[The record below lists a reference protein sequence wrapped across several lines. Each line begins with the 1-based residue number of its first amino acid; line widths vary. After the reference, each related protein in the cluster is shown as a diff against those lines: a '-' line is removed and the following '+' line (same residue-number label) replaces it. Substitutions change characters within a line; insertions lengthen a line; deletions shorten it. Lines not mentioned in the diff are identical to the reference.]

1 VLQRAAVIAV
11 VLGLVACKEP
21 APKVVVARN
30 GSAQMTVPG
39 NWKED
44 PDLNDEAD
52 VQASRRLS
60 ELYAMVLSEPRGP
73 LGDANVDEVSE
84 LTRSRQLASFT
95 GASEKGPVRRI
106 IHGHPAVQYE
116 LRGAG
121 ENGLRIVMLHTVIE
135 TPERFLQVLAWTTEE
150 RWEKHQERL
159 QKIVDSVQV
168 PGEAPGPAT
177 DARAADEPKPYEV
190 VAADGS
196 IRLTVPGQWKEL
208 SELNDS
214 AVLQVGRRVM
224 ARYAIVLVDER
235 EELPDESSLEEISK
249 TGRTALLSGLTN
261 AKETGPERRSIGTY
275 PALQYQIEG
284 SADEQSV
291 VMLHTTFETPT
302 RFVQVVAWTVKERW
316 GQDKALLQ
324 AVVDSAREAD
334 AR

>member
-1 VLQRAAVIAV
+1 MLQRAAVFAV

-21 APKVVVARN
+21 APKVLVAKN

-44 PDLNDEAD
+44 AELNDAAD

-84 LTRSRQLASFT
+84 LTRYRQLASFT
-95 GASEKGPVRRI
+95 GGSEKGPERRI

-135 TPERFLQVLAWTTEE
+135 TPSNFLQVIAWTTED
-150 RWEKHQERL
+150 RWEKHRERL

-168 PGEAPGPAT
+168 PGEAPGPGTAT
-177 DARAADEPKPYEV
+177 PDEPKTREV
-190 VAADGS
+190 VATDGS
-196 IRLTVPGQWKEL
+196 FQLTVPGRWKEL
-208 SELNDS
+208 EDLNDA

-224 ARYAIVLVDER
+224 GRFAIVLVDER
-235 EELPDESSLEEISK
+235 DEMPDTTLEDVSK
-249 TGRTALLSGLTN
+249 TGREGLMSGLTD
-261 AKETGPERRSIGTY
+261 AKETGPERRKIGDHR
-275 PALQYQIEG
+275 ALQYQIEG
-284 SADEQSV
+284 SASEQRV
-291 VMLHTTFETPT
+291 VMLHTTIETPT
-302 RFVQVVAWTVKERW
+302 RYVQVIAWTTEERW
-316 GQDKALLQ
+316 GRDKAMLQ
-324 AVVDSAREAD
+324 AVVDSAREAGK
-334 AR
+334 R

>member
-1 VLQRAAVIAV
+1 VLQRAAVVAV
-11 VLGLVACKEP
+11 VLCLVACKEP
-21 APKVVVARN
+21 APKVVVAKN

-84 LTRSRQLASFT
+84 LTRYRQLSSFT
-95 GASEKGPVRRI
+95 GGTEKGPERRI

-121 ENGLRIVMLHTVIE
+121 DNGLRIVMLHTVIE
-135 TPERFLQVLAWTTEE
+135 TPENFLQVLAWTTED
-150 RWEKHQERL
+150 RWEKHRERL

-168 PGEAPGPAT
+168 PGEQPGPGPAE
-177 DARAADEPKPYEV
+177 ALDEPKTRE
-190 VAADGS
+190 VAAVDGS
-196 IRLTVPGQWKEL
+196 IRLTVPARWKEL
-208 SELNDS
+208 TELNDA

-224 ARYAIVLVDER
+224 SRYAIVIVNDRKL
-235 EELPDESSLEEISK
+235 LPGTKLEDVSNE
-249 TGRTALLSGLTN
+249 GRTALMSGLTDP
-261 AKETGPERRSIGTY
+261 KETGPERRTIGTY

-284 SADEQSV
+284 SAEDESV

-302 RFVQVVAWTVKERW
+302 RYVQVVAWTLKDRW
-316 GQDKALLQ
+316 ARDKAMLQ
-324 AVVDSAREAD
+324 AVVDSAREGSP
-334 AR
+334 R

>member
-1 VLQRAAVIAV
+1 VLQRAAVFAV

-21 APKVVVARN
+21 APKVLVAKN

-44 PDLNDEAD
+44 AELNDAAD

-84 LTRSRQLASFT
+84 LTRYRQLASFT
-95 GASEKGPVRRI
+95 GGSEKGPERRI

-135 TPERFLQVLAWTTEE
+135 TPSNFLQVIAWTTED
-150 RWEKHQERL
+150 RWEKQRERL
-159 QKIVDSVQV
+159 QNVVDSVKV
-168 PGEAPGPAT
+168 PGEEPGPGTA
-177 DARAADEPKPYEV
+177 AQAADEPKTREV
-190 VAADGS
+190 VAQDGS
-196 IRLTVPGQWKEL
+196 IRLTVPGRWKEL
-208 SELNDS
+208 EDLNDA

-224 ARYAIVLVDER
+224 ARFAIVLVDER
-235 EELPDESSLEEISK
+235 AELLDPSLEKVSK
-249 TGRTALLSGLTN
+249 TGRENLMSGLED
-261 AKETGPERRSIGTY
+261 AKETGPERRTIGTY
-275 PALQYQIEG
+275 PALQYRIEG
-284 SADEQSV
+284 SASEQSV

-302 RFVQVVAWTVKERW
+302 RFVQVIVWTMKEHWER
-316 GQDKALLQ
+316 DKAMLQ

-334 AR
+334 KR